1 MNQSNEITCPAASRM
16 VSTTYL
22 SPSLK
27 RKTLAVISIKNESN
41 VPLFHSSNVYKKNKI
56 MK

>member
-41 VPLFHSSNVYKKNKI
+41 VPLFHSSNVYKKKT
-56 MK
+56 KL